1 MAAPNLFLVS
11 LTLAVLFFLLTPG
24 VLVSLPAHS
33 DKETVAFTHAFV
45 FTLVVFFIHFLA
57 FGSYPPILVTIFT
70 FFLFYLLTPGIL
82 LRLPLNGTKYEVAAT
97 HAIVFAIVEAIL
109 VRGVLAGSGIIKQP
123 RV

>member
-11 LTLAVLFFLLTPG
+11 LSLAVLFFLLTPG
-24 VLVSLPAHS
+24 VLLTLPQHS

-45 FTLVVFFIHFLA
+45 FTIIAFFIHFFA
-57 FGSYPPILVTIFT
+57 FGVYPHVLVTIVT

-82 LRLPLNGTKYEVAAT
+82 LRIPPHGNKSEVAVV
-97 HAIVFAIVEAIL
+97 HAIVFAIVEAIV
-109 VRGVLAGSGIIKQP
+109 VRGILAGSGVIKAP